1 MGRPVSFEICTSFS
15 WDAKLSDSEMME
27 SPKHR
32 MRNRNFSKFALRG
45 MGGRRAAFEA
55 PNSNWVDSSAWLGG
69 GKLWGAFKGG
79 RGKLTAAK
87 SLVFNHSI
95 AWSTFARCER
105 ADLQMFE
112 PINYCQR
119 SERAFLSAKG
129 KRQHS
134 GGNRGEV
141 QKLNATQN
149 EPIVRIG
156 HQYHHLAPF
165 GPSRWVKSFKI
176 ICKIICKKNF
186 FNNFF

>member
-1 MGRPVSFEICTSFS
+1 MN
-15 WDAKLSDSEMME
+15 E

-45 MGGRRAAFEA
+45 MGGRRAASEA
-55 PNSNWVDSSAWLGG
+55 PNSNWVDSGASLGG

-129 KRQHS
+129 KRQPWREP
-134 GGNRGEV
+134 RGSAKAKWNE
-141 QKLNATQN
+141 N

-156 HQYHHLAPF
+156 HEYHHLDRTV
-165 GPSRWVKSFKI
+165 PSDELSRSVKMCFKSFKI
-176 ICKIICKKNF
+176 I
-186 FNNFF
+186 FNYILALFI

>member
-1 MGRPVSFEICTSFS
+1 MGRPVS
-15 WDAKLSDSEMME
+15 L
-27 SPKHR
+27 
-32 MRNRNFSKFALRG
+32 KFARVLAEMPSFQMVKWWNHRSIGCGTGIFQSLRCVAWAA
-45 MGGRRAAFEA
+45 GGQRPRRQIQIR
-55 PNSNWVDSSAWLGG
+55 VDSGAWLGG

-176 ICKIICKKNF
+176 ICKTICKII
-186 FNNFF
+186 